1 MTGKIQI
8 DKKVSNYLKDWL
20 LDTGDVVNLVIL
32 FKVDFNIDAVP
43 GLVLVLLL
51 LLLLLVLFSFWFF
64 GEVWTAFFGEG
75 ILGFANWA
83 TKLNKTLTL
92 RHENPDFTQKIIS
105 DKLTAP
111 LL

>member
-43 GLVLVLLL
+43 GLVFVLLL
-51 LLLLLVLFSFWFF
+51 LLALFSLWFF
-64 GEVWTAFFGEG
+64 GEVCTAFFGEG

-83 TKLNKTLTL
+83 TKLSKILTL
-92 RHENPDFTQKIIS
+92 RHEKLRFQKIIIIL
-105 DKLTAP
+105 KNEIAT
-111 LL
+111 